1 MSENSSHADVGRTD
15 KFLFA
20 GDADAPYLKL
30 VQDTD
35 ISLQCCNEIADMT
48 ADIRRPAQGLMLIDV
63 NTSDN

>member
-1 MSENSSHADVGRTD
+1 MSESSSHADVGRTD

-35 ISLQCCNEIADMT
+35 ISLQRCNLNCRYGGRYPAARAGAHAD
-48 ADIRRPAQGLMLIDV
+48 RCKYVR
-63 NTSDN
+63 